1 MEIIGLT
8 GGIGSGKS
16 TVAKIFSRLGADV
29 IDADKIAR
37 EIVEPGKITWKRL
50 VSEFGKEM
58 LNDDETLN
66 RSLLAKVV
74 FEDKT
79 KRARLN
85 SIMHPRIQEE
95 IISRIDKYRSDN
107 KAKVVIIEAALLVER
122 KGLLKLLDKLIV
134 VSVDEKS
141 RISRIKKRDNL
152 SSEEILSRIRS
163 QISDDQKVKLAD
175 FVVDNTGSI
184 ERTELQVK
192 KILKTIQTSTDR
204 VT

>member
-1 MEIIGLT
+1 MKIIGLT

-16 TVAKIFSRLGADV
+16 TVAKIFGRLGADV

-37 EIVEPGKITWKRL
+37 EIVEPGEITWRKL
-50 VSEFGKEM
+50 VLEFGKEM

-79 KRARLN
+79 KRERLN
-85 SIMHPRIQEE
+85 SIMHPSIQEE
-95 IISRIDKYRSDN
+95 IINRIDKYRSDN
-107 KAKVVIIEAALLVER
+107 EARVVIIEAALLVER

-141 RISRIKKRDNL
+141 RIRRIKKRDNL
-152 SSEEILSRIRS
+152 SSEEILSRVRS
-163 QISDDQKVKLAD
+163 QISDDQKAKLAD

-192 KILKTIQTSTDR
+192 KIWKTIQTSTDR

>member
-1 MEIIGLT
+1 MKIIGLT

-16 TVAKIFSRLGADV
+16 TVAKIFSKLGADV
-29 IDADKIAR
+29 IDADEIAR

-50 VSEFGKEM
+50 LSEFGKEM

-95 IISRIDKYRSDN
+95 IISRIDKYRSAN
-107 KAKVVIIEAALLVER
+107 EARVVIIEAALLVER

-134 VSVDEKS
+134 VSVDGKS

-152 SSEEILSRIRS
+152 SSEEILSRVRS
-163 QISDDQKVKLAD
+163 QISDDQKIKLAD
-175 FVVDNTGSI
+175 FIVDNTGSI

-192 KILKTIQTSTDR
+192 KIWKTIQTSTDR

>member
-1 MEIIGLT
+1 MKIIGLT

-16 TVAKIFSRLGADV
+16 TVAKIFSKLGADV
-29 IDADKIAR
+29 IDADEIAR
-37 EIVEPGKITWKRL
+37 EIVEPGKITWRKL

-79 KRARLN
+79 KRARIN

-107 KAKVVIIEAALLVER
+107 EAKVVIIEAALLVER

-152 SSEEILSRIRS
+152 SSEEILSRVRS
-163 QISDDQKVKLAD
+163 QISDDQKAKLAD

-192 KILKTIQTSTDR
+192 KIWKTIQTSTDR